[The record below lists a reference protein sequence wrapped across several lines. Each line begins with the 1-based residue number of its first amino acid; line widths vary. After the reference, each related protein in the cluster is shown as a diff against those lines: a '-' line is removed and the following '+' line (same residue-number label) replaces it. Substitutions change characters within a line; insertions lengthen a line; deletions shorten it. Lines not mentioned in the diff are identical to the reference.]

1 MALKFH
7 FQNLIINFRN
17 TFKPIRML
25 KKFFPLFLLVALT
38 STVFAQKKDDILGKW
53 VNSSGE
59 GQIEIFKKGEK
70 FYGKLV
76 WIKEPNENGKPKTD
90 DKNPNASLRNKPIV
104 GLEIV
109 KDFDYEDGKY
119 IDGKVYDPKTGK
131 TYSGNMTLVGQ
142 NQLNM
147 RGYIGISLIG
157 RTESWKRVK

>member
-1 MALKFH
+1 
-7 FQNLIINFRN
+7 
-17 TFKPIRML
+17 ML
-25 KKFFPLFLLVALT
+25 KKIFSLFLLVALT
-38 STVFAQKKDDILGKW
+38 TTVFAQKKDDILGKW

-59 GQIEIFKKGEK
+59 GQIEVFKKGEK
-70 FYGKLV
+70 YYGKLV

-90 DKNPNASLRNKPIV
+90 EKNPNASLRTKPIV

-109 KDFDYEDGKY
+109 KDFEFEDGKY
-119 IDGKVYDPKTGK
+119 VDGKVYDPKTGK

>member
-1 MALKFH
+1 
-7 FQNLIINFRN
+7 
-17 TFKPIRML
+17 ML
-25 KKFFPLFLLVALT
+25 KKIFPLFLLVALT
-38 STVFAQKKDDILGKW
+38 TTVFAQKKDDILGKW

-59 GQIEIFKKGEK
+59 GQIEVFKKGEK
-70 FYGKLV
+70 YYGKLV

-90 DKNPNASLRNKPIV
+90 EKNPYASLRTKPIV

-109 KDFDYEDGKY
+109 KDFEFENGKY
-119 IDGKVYDPKTGK
+119 VDGKVYDPKTGK

>member
-1 MALKFH
+1 
-7 FQNLIINFRN
+7 
-17 TFKPIRML
+17 ML
-25 KKFFPLFLLVALT
+25 KKIFPLFLLVALT
-38 STVFAQKKDDILGKW
+38 TTVFAQKKDDILGKW

-59 GQIEIFKKGEK
+59 GQIEVFKKGEK
-70 FYGKLV
+70 YYGKLV

-90 DKNPNASLRNKPIV
+90 EKNPNASLRTKPIV

-109 KDFDYEDGKY
+109 KDFEFEDGKY
-119 IDGKVYDPKTGK
+119 VDGKVYDPKTGK